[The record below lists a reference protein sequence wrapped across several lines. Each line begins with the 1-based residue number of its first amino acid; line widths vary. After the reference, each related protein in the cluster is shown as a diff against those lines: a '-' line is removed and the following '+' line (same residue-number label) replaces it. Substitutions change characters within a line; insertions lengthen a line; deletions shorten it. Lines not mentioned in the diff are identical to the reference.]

1 VFQQIRYKLLLSY
14 LTVLALILGIF
25 AIAVRIFF
33 THSLNQQLIEKL
45 RTLGQS
51 ATNAEVDDGLQKGE
65 SDFPFQELINNHQG
79 LQSFDARGRSTAQQG
94 QYILTLPVSNQET
107 IQIQRIGNVRVL
119 GVTLRI
125 NSDNGRLLGY
135 VRASQSLE
143 ELDETINKLDWGLG
157 GGIVIAVALS
167 GVGGVWLTR
176 QSMQP
181 IEQSFQRLKQF
192 TTDASH
198 ELRSPLTVI
207 KTNVAVALKYP
218 EGIRSTDVEKLEA
231 IANATNQMTRLTED
245 LLLLARSDRPHTTQR
260 DTVLVD
266 EILDNLVKQ
275 YQLQAESKQINLI
288 KTYHRTSQHLSRQ
301 LCVLGDS
308 TQLTRVFANLIDN
321 AIQYTPQEGTVEI
334 QTNVAGQQVHVYV
347 KDTGIGIAR
356 EHLHQI
362 FERFWRVSQARSYHS
377 GGYGLGLAIAK
388 AIVQNHGGEITATSE
403 LGIGSCF
410 TVRLPLHFA

>member
-1 VFQQIRYKLLLSY
+1 
-14 LTVLALILGIF
+14 
-25 AIAVRIFF
+25 
-33 THSLNQQLIEKL
+33 
-45 RTLGQS
+45 
-51 ATNAEVDDGLQKGE
+51 
-65 SDFPFQELINNHQG
+65 
-79 LQSFDARGRSTAQQG
+79 
-94 QYILTLPVSNQET
+94 
-107 IQIQRIGNVRVL
+107 
-119 GVTLRI
+119 
-125 NSDNGRLLGY
+125 
-135 VRASQSLE
+135 
-143 ELDETINKLDWGLG
+143 
-157 GGIVIAVALS
+157 
-167 GVGGVWLTR
+167 
-176 QSMQP
+176 MQP